1 MVASRRNFLGSLA
14 ASASAIRIMNANPL
28 GKPIGLQLY
37 MVDDELAKDFNGTLA
52 KVSEIGIKEVEI
64 AANYNKPPAEWKTA
78 LAQNGLH
85 CRSVHM
91 FDINQSADEVMSFAS
106 ALGARYVVSSLNPP
120 PAIAQL
126 AGPNTDWTHL
136 VNAVETMTLDDWKKS
151 ADIANGLGD
160 QAARHGLLYA
170 YHNHNV
176 EFKKF
181 GNTTVFEM
189 LLASTNPD
197 KVKFEMDCGWV
208 SAAGYHPALFLEKY
222 PDRIRLLHIK
232 SFKAAPP
239 NLNLVGPKKPV
250 PTELERGK
258 PEYPPIFAAAAKAK
272 VEQYYIEQEP
282 PFVEMPALQAARVG
296 YNYLHSLNIA

>member
-1 MVASRRNFLGSLA
+1 MNGSRREFLGKMAWAGA
-14 ASASAIRIMNANPL
+14 ALRAMSANPL

-37 MVDDELAKDFNGTLA
+37 MVGDELEKDFHGTLA
-52 KVSEIGIKEVEI
+52 QVARIGIQEVEI
-64 AANYNKPPAEWKTA
+64 AANYNKPPAEWKAA
-78 LAQNGLH
+78 LSQHGLH

-91 FDINQSADEVMSFAS
+91 FDVSQTPEQVMSFAS
-106 ALGARYVVSSLNPP
+106 AVGARYVVSSLNPP
-120 PAIAQL
+120 PAIAKL
-126 AGPNTDWTHL
+126 AGVNPDWTHM

-151 ADIANGLGD
+151 ADIANGFGE
-160 QAARHGLLYA
+160 QAAKHGLLYA

-189 LLASTNPD
+189 LLASTNPAT
-197 KVKFEMDCGWV
+197 VKFEMDCGWV
-208 SAAGYHPALFLEKY
+208 SAAGYHPAVFLEKY
-222 PDRIRLLHIK
+222 PDRIHLLHIK

-239 NLNLVGPKKPV
+239 NLNLVGPHKPV

-258 PEYPPIFAAAAKAK
+258 PDYPPIFAAAAKAQ

-282 PFVEMPALQAARVG
+282 PFVEMPALQAAQVG
-296 YNYLHSLNIA
+296 YNYLHSLRA